1 MSLIGRKIF
10 MTSRQKSILVLS
22 VTSVIIIT
30 IFVLVLL
37 SGRIPMNDDFTVG
50 NTPGNLNNGGY
61 FCEMDGKVYFANA
74 YDNFGLY
81 SMNPDETELEKLNNG
96 AVSSINAAGK
106 YLYYAQISGGT
117 EDNGDIGNAIRIAGI
132 YRSNLK
138 GKSVIGLDRCDIVSM
153 QLCGNYLYYEKYDK
167 KIGTSL
173 DKVRID
179 KKERQTV
186 AEAII
191 NPNCFVDG
199 RIYYNGTAE
208 DHYLYALDV
217 PTDRESVIWQGNIW
231 NPIVQGN
238 YVYYMDVAEN
248 YRLCRYSLSENV
260 VEVLTNDR
268 IDMFNVYDNY
278 IYYQVSSPDSPA
290 LKRML
295 TDGSSPEIVREGV
308 YQNINITSQYVYF
321 NAFNE
326 STPVYKTYTYG
337 PVNVTTFDAA
347 REAALANMDL
357 KEEDNGEE

>member
-1 MSLIGRKIF
+1 
-10 MTSRQKSILVLS
+10 MTSRQKNILIVSI
-22 VTSVIIIT
+22 TFVILLA
-30 IFVLVLL
+30 IFVAIVLA
-37 SGRIPMNDDFTVG
+37 GRIPMNDDYTVG

-61 FCEMDGKVYFANA
+61 FCETDGKVYFANA

-81 SMNPDETELEKLNNG
+81 SMNPDETELKKLNNG
-96 AVSSINAAGK
+96 AVSSINAAGN
-106 YLYYAQISGGT
+106 YLYYAQVSGGS
-117 EDNGDIGNAIRIAGI
+117 DDGSVSGIASAVRMAGI
-132 YRSNLK
+132 YRSSLK
-138 GKSVIGLDRCDIVSM
+138 GKAVVGLDRCDIVSM

-167 KIGTSL
+167 QIGTSL

-179 KKERQTV
+179 KKDRQTV

-191 NPNCFVDG
+191 NPNCFLDG

-208 DHYLYALDV
+208 DHYLHALDTS
-217 PTDRESVIWQGNIW
+217 TDTDSVVWRGNIW
-231 NPIVQGN
+231 NPIVQNG
-238 YVYYMDVAEN
+238 YVYYMDISEN
-248 YRLCRYSLSENV
+248 YRLCRYNLANDV

-278 IYYQVSSPDSPA
+278 IYYQVSSSDSPA

-295 TDGSSPEIVREGV
+295 IDGSSQELIREGV

-347 REAALANMDL
+347 REAALANSDP
-357 KEEDNGEE
+357 KPEEDGEE

>member
-1 MSLIGRKIF
+1 
-10 MTSRQKSILVLS
+10 MTSSQKNILFLS
-22 VTSVIIIT
+22 VTGVILIALFLCII
-30 IFVLVLL
+30 L

-61 FCEMDGKVYFANA
+61 FCEADGKVYFANA
-74 YDNFGLY
+74 YDNYSLY
-81 SMNPDETELEKLNNG
+81 SMNPDESELTKLNDG

-106 YLYYAQISGGT
+106 YLYYAQVSGGDS
-117 EDNGDIGNAIRIAGI
+117 EKSGIDGAIRMAGI

-138 GKSVIGLDRCDIVSM
+138 GKSVVGLDRCDIVTM

-167 KIGTSL
+167 QIGTSL

-179 KKERQTV
+179 KKDRQTV

-191 NPNCFVDG
+191 NPNCYVDG
-199 RIYYNGTAE
+199 RIYYNGAAE
-208 DHYLYALDV
+208 DHYLYSLGV
-217 PTDRESVIWQGNIW
+217 PAARESVIWRGNIW
-231 NPIVQGN
+231 NPIVQGG
-238 YVYYMDVAEN
+238 YVYYMDVPEN
-248 YRLCRYSLSENV
+248 YRLCRYNLSTNV
-260 VEVLTNDR
+260 VEILTNDR

-278 IYYQVSSPDSPA
+278 IYYQVSSSDMPA

-295 TDGSSPEIVREGV
+295 IDGSSQEIVREGV

-337 PVNVTTFDAA
+337 PINVTTFDAA
-347 REAALANMDL
+347 REAALAHAKPENQS
-357 KEEDNGEE
+357 GEEE